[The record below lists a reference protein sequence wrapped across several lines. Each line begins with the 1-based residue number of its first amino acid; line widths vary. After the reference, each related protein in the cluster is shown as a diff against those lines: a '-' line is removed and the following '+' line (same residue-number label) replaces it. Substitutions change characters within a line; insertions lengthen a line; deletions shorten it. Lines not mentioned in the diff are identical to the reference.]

1 MLMGVF
7 FTIITKANDNQTK
20 VYIQNITKL
29 TKLPG
34 IALSTSYLQ
43 NRIIYYD
50 DYSNKLYPQMKNY
63 SQTDFVYA
71 K

>member
-1 MLMGVF
+1 MVVF
-7 FTIITKANDNQTK
+7 LPNTDMKNNSVRELT
-20 VYIQNITKL
+20 YL

-34 IALSTSYLQ
+34 IALSTTYLQ
-43 NRIIYYD
+43 KRVIYYD

-63 SQTDFVYA
+63 SKVNFVYV